1 MEVKTFFVNLA
12 LIFTLMS
19 CANIPEEETGEIRTL
34 KILKQAFDGKK
45 YSKIFV
51 DSRTLLT
58 REQIDASN
66 TPVLFVELESGQ
78 NGTLTPYPGQG
89 IGQTWLG
96 ADGATVTIHRGILKA
111 TRGMGDDLMGSSNLV
126 PQWSKINGSTEPYL
140 RKFMYITGNN
150 KIQQYTFKCNIKKVN
165 SQQSIKVWGIKY
177 FVKEFQERCSNNKFE
192 IENKYPVDRR
202 GVVRRSYQY
211 HGETIGYIFTERI
224 DR

>member
-66 TPVLFVELESGQ
+66 TLYSL
-78 NGTLTPYPGQG
+78 
-89 IGQTWLG
+89 
-96 ADGATVTIHRGILKA
+96 
-111 TRGMGDDLMGSSNLV
+111 SN
-126 PQWSKINGSTEPYL
+126 
-140 RKFMYITGNN
+140 
-150 KIQQYTFKCNIKKVN
+150 
-165 SQQSIKVWGIKY
+165 
-177 FVKEFQERCSNNKFE
+177 
-192 IENKYPVDRR
+192 
-202 GVVRRSYQY
+202 
-211 HGETIGYIFTERI
+211 
-224 DR
+224 